1 MEGEGH
7 GLSACQEHKGLLEY
21 SGTFF
26 PRSLEI
32 LQLGLCLQVP
42 VLPAVVFHF
51 IFPLFFFFFLPIADI
66 IKAYKPT
73 VYRRMQSMAF
83 KQERDLKWLSPA
95 GCP

>member
-32 LQLGLCLQVP
+32 LQFGLCLQVP
-42 VLPAVVFHF
+42 VLPAVVLHF
-51 IFPLFFFFFLPIADI
+51 IFPLFFFFFFPFSISQI
-66 IKAYKPT
+66 TFVFPQSKALT
-73 VYRRMQSMAF
+73 HI
-83 KQERDLKWLSPA
+83 LA
-95 GCP
+95 GPPDTLF